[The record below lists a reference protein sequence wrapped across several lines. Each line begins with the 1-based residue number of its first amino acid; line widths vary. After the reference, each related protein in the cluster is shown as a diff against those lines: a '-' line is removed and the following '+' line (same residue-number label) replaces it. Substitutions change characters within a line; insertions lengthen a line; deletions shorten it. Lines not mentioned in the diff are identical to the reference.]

1 MFQYLNDFYLTLKL
15 NKKLKFLVIIGFDYT
30 TL

>member
-1 MFQYLNDFYLTLKL
+1 MSQYLNDFYLTLKL
-15 NKKLKFLVIIGFDYT
+15 NKKLNFLVIIGFDYT